1 MSQVN
6 EKKNLLLH
14 ITCVAMTEIKSII
27 TEIFTDDKY
36 QALSHHE
43 KYKMCTNILVVQPL
57 PVVTPLLHDSLYW
70 RGILAASLGLEI
82 QHDTASEFT
91 LTECLSVYNA
101 LREAGHAQRQQL
113 CCVNNEEH
121 YRSLLKNTLIKCDE
135 SMGGNKYCDAYLL
148 FNACFVTDYG
158 GCARHIVSDYHS
170 ARCSN
175 LCQRQA
181 SSLYRCFGDTL
192 FCSDECRQHYLQVL
206 GDG

>member
-1 MSQVN
+1 MCFVIIKSLITYVAQCVN
-6 EKKNLLLH
+6 
-14 ITCVAMTEIKSII
+14 MTELKSII
-27 TEIFTDDKY
+27 TEIFTDNKY
-36 QALSHHE
+36 RALSHHE

-70 RGILAASLGLEI
+70 RGILASMKI
-82 QHDTASEFT
+82 QIHHDIVSEFT

-135 SMGGNKYCDAYLL
+135 SMGGNKYCDTYLL
-148 FNACFVTDYG
+148 FNACSVTDYG

-181 SSLYRCFGDTL
+181 SPLYRCFNDIL
-192 FCSDECRQHYLQVL
+192 FCSDECRIHYLRVL